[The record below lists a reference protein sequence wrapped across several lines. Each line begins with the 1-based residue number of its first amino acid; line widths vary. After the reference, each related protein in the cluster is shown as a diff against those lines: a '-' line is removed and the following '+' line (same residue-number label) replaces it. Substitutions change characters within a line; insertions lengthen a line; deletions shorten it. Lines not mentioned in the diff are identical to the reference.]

1 MLYIFIFILLLFLVI
16 FGLIWIRKIQF
27 DAIHQNFL
35 DLEDHYGGKVYRG
48 GFAVRPKYI
57 GLYEEIKLS
66 ISISSEKK
74 SERQSRRFYI
84 SVYLEAPSLINFTV
98 MSSNW
103 LNLEKNDM
111 SQRHVK
117 NIFENNYLVEVS
129 EKRVLSRLNL
139 KKIEEVVQQMHPFA
153 YVLISKKGLI
163 LERISTNLVEDTK
176 FEKLDTL
183 VKLLNNLGQ
192 IPLKTNKA

>member
-1 MLYIFIFILLLFLVI
+1 VL

-84 SVYLEAPSLINFTV
+84 SIYLEAPSLINFTV
-98 MSSNW
+98 MSTSW

-111 SQRHVK
+111 SNRHVK
-117 NIFENNYLVEVS
+117 NIFKNNYLIEVS
-129 EKRVLSRLNL
+129 EKRILSRLDL
-139 KKIEEVVQQMHPFA
+139 KKIEELVQQMHPFA

-176 FEKLDTL
+176 FEKLDSL
-183 VKLLNNLGQ
+183 VKRLNNLGK
-192 IPLKTNKA
+192 IPPKTSKA